1 MDSRFCSALD
11 RRNQAPRAG
20 PDIRNPEYGIWNT
33 EPAPKEKE
41 AENPEY
47 GIRNM
52 EYRTHPQGEGGRE
65 SGIRNTEYG
74 IRNQAPRA
82 GPDIRNPEYGIWNTE
97 LSPKV
102 GHGEQEKGVN
112 G

>member
-1 MDSRFCSALD
+1 MRWWKF
-11 RRNQAPRAG
+11 
-20 PDIRNPEYGIWNT
+20 
-33 EPAPKEKE
+33 
-41 AENPEY
+41 
-47 GIRNM
+47 
-52 EYRTHPQGEGGRE
+52 PQGEGGRE

-112 G
+112 ETLGNPEYGIRNTEYGTRPQEQPMEGGTTVN